1 MSAPLFYVFKD
12 KAGNQMG
19 QGMSQMRY
27 WIPPRGEQL
36 ALEGLNALFELAS
49 KADKGLANRDKLKEI
64 ATVSF
69 GGEPVTLDDIRS
81 FVAKGHKDAGF
92 NAQIQER
99 AKVVNKYIPLI
110 AG

>member
-1 MSAPLFYVFKD
+1 
-12 KAGNQMG
+12 MG

-36 ALEGLNALFELAS
+36 ALEGLNALFELAT
-49 KADKGLANRDKLKEI
+49 KADKGLANRDKLKDI
-64 ATVSF
+64 ATITFS
-69 GGEPVTLDDIRS
+69 GESVTIDDVRN
-81 FVAKGHKDAGF
+81 FVAKGHHDAGF